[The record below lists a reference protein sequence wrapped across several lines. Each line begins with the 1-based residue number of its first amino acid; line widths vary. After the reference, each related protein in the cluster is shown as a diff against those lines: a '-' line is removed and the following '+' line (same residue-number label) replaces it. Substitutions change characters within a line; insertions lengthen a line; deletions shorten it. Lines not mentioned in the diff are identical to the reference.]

1 MKTSNTQSNAID
13 SKDSNAPKVNTKA
26 HEQLGLTTQ
35 ADKDA
40 HDKKV
45 AERIAALNAAS
56 STPTRTDVPSGRTV
70 GASSDVI
77 TVDVNEC
84 IRFKEDGNY
93 GIVAGQ
99 HQQLNELFIEQAL
112 DNKANWSFNE
122 NGQCLVA
129 ISWSAIDDSLT
140 DADGNPYVLCEDHVW
155 QRLPAKE
162 KLRFSGR
169 GNVGQPTQTPKLV
182 YATYNRSFEG
192 KTDQSKNPKKNGEPN
207 KGSKTIGVYNIVVG
221 DGDLTK

>member
-1 MKTSNTQSNAID
+1 MTSSNSQSKATD
-13 SKDSNAPKVNTKA
+13 SKGSNAPKVNTKA

-84 IRFKEDGNY
+84 IRFKKDGNY

-112 DNKANWSFNE
+112 ANKVNWSFK
-122 NGQCLVA
+122 GDQCLVA

-140 DADGNPYVLCEDHVW
+140 DSEGNPYVLCEDHIW

-182 YATYNRSFEG
+182 YATYNQSFEG

-207 KGSKTIGVYNIVVG
+207 KGSKTIGVYNIVIG

>member
-1 MKTSNTQSNAID
+1 MQTANTKKIED
-13 SKDSNAPKVNTKA
+13 KPKSNTKA
-26 HEQLGLTTQ
+26 HDQLGLTTQ

-56 STPTRTDVPSGRTV
+56 SAPTRTDVSTGRTV

-77 TVDVNEC
+77 TVDLNEC
-84 IRFKEDGNY
+84 IRFKDEGNY

-112 DNKANWSFNE
+112 ENKTNWCFK
-122 NGQCLVA
+122 GDQCLVA

-140 DADGNPYVLCEDHVW
+140 DSEGNPYVLCEDRIW

-169 GNVGQPTQTPKLV
+169 GNVGQPTQMPKLV
-182 YATYNRSFEG
+182 YATYNQSFEG
-192 KTDQSKNPKKNGEPN
+192 KTDQTKNPKKDGTPS
-207 KGSKTIGVYNIVVG
+207 KGSKKIGVYNIVIG

>member
-1 MKTSNTQSNAID
+1 MTSSNSQSKATD
-13 SKDSNAPKVNTKA
+13 SKGSNAPKVNTKA

-84 IRFKEDGNY
+84 IRFKKDGNY

-112 DNKANWSFNE
+112 ANKVNWSFK
-122 NGQCLVA
+122 GDQCLVA

-140 DADGNPYVLCEDHVW
+140 DSEGNPYVLCEDHIW

-182 YATYNRSFEG
+182 YATYNQSFEG
-192 KTDQSKNPKKNGEPN
+192 KTDQSKNPKKNGKPN
-207 KGSKTIGVYNIVVG
+207 KGSKTIGVYNIVIG